1 VSSFSGVGR
10 PFLESFLSPMN
21 LKQLKIW
28 FAVVCTIM
36 VVLGM
41 VFAVFGL
48 GFLPVDRQVLLPWQN
63 AVYGATFMGWGTTL
77 FFVGRLAFRRRDVD
91 LMKALLYGLF
101 VWFPV
106 ESVFS
111 AYLGVWFNVGVDV
124 AVLAVLSLPLIIA
137 LGLLDKENRQP
148 SKQ

>member
-1 VSSFSGVGR
+1 
-10 PFLESFLSPMN
+10 MN
-21 LKQLKIW
+21 LKRLKIW

-48 GFLPVDRQVLLPWQN
+48 GILPVDRQVLLPWQN
-63 AVYGATFMGWGTTL
+63 AVYGTTFMGWGNNPVFL
-77 FFVGRLAFRRRDVD
+77 WVGLP
-91 LMKALLYGLF
+91 LKALLYGLF
-101 VWFPV
+101 VWFPI

-111 AYLGVWFNVGVDV
+111 AYLGIWFNVGVDV

-137 LGLLDKENRQP
+137 VRFLDKENRQP